1 MTGPRGWI
9 YTTSRD
15 MTRIGRE
22 PLLGTAGRIDACPV
36 ICLTLHDQFYRP
48 AV

>member
-15 MTRIGRE
+15 MTGAGGGGVRASRVH
-22 PLLGTAGRIDACPV
+22 PLYIHQELFGAG
-36 ICLTLHDQFYRP
+36 LEEW
-48 AV
+48 

>member
-15 MTRIGRE
+15 MTH
-22 PLLGTAGRIDACPV
+22 LVVA
-36 ICLTLHDQFYRP
+36 P
-48 AV
+48 AAVR

>member
-15 MTRIGRE
+15 MTFKSRA
-22 PLLGTAGRIDACPV
+22 P
-36 ICLTLHDQFYRP
+36 DQKSELNP
-48 AV
+48 I